1 MGKRS
6 ASHMILVG
14 NFRRAIG
21 FGKIIKIQCRE
32 IDIENVKKLEEI
44 EGNEL
49 PRGKPTRYQ
58 INF

>member
-32 IDIENVKKLEEI
+32 IDIENVKKLEKI
-44 EGNEL
+44 EGIKVIKKLDEI
-49 PRGKPTRYQ
+49 G
-58 INF
+58 I